1 MGFFFYNIAYFQK
14 KMEYLPKGLGRGP
27 PQKYAGSSYV
37 QQSYHSSP
45 LRSASPSR
53 PPDSS
58 SWPCG
63 LSLSPQ
69 PLVEIQTQQLVNEG
83 ATSKAPWGG
92 PDAGPS
98 MPSWEGG
105 QVLPA
110 PKADMCQPLLQA
122 TRPSQPCCAIPT
134 CPTRSP
140 FPGKG
145 VSEAGE
151 KPHDQGGPREVT

>member
-92 PDAGPS
+92 PDAGP
-98 MPSWEGG
+98 
-105 QVLPA
+105 
-110 PKADMCQPLLQA
+110 
-122 TRPSQPCCAIPT
+122 PCL
-134 CPTRSP
+134 
-140 FPGKG
+140 PGKG
-145 VSEAGE
+145 DRFFLLQRLTCASLCSRLLGPASLAVPFPHALPDPLFPGRVSLKLVRSPMTKGGQE
-151 KPHDQGGPREVT
+151 K